1 MAKLKC
7 SLNCGAYE
15 SIYIPAESLITFQPF
30 IPCNVRTAFIW
41 PGHNCGAATLREMN
55 EDRNRDCRVNNKG
68 ILLPSSAPIWASFSL
83 ATKDS
88 EISFSWIAAHFIRR
102 RKKKTLARKPQRL
115 SIRQRLIQVLQRF
128 SQLCAFLLA
137 DHGRNGKS
145 SLRSIASAPEH
156 GERERQSKGA

>member
-102 RKKKTLARKPQRL
+102 RKKNPSQKTSEVKHTTEAY
-115 SIRQRLIQVLQRF
+115 
-128 SQLCAFLLA
+128 
-137 DHGRNGKS
+137 S
-145 SLRSIASAPEH
+145 SASAVKPVVRFPV
-156 GERERQSKGA
+156 GRPRP